1 MPRYIPGISDPDQA
15 ARADRAAKAAK
26 EVGDRYRQAQ
36 QDRIRAAKDAVA
48 AGVSE
53 ALAAELVGCSKMT
66 LRKWLG
72 K

>member
-1 MPRYIPGISDPDQA
+1 MSRYIPGVSDPTQA
-15 ARADRAAKAAK
+15 ARADQAAKAAK
-26 EVGDRYRQAQ
+26 EVGDRYRKAQ
-36 QDRIRAAKDAVA
+36 QERISAAIEAVN